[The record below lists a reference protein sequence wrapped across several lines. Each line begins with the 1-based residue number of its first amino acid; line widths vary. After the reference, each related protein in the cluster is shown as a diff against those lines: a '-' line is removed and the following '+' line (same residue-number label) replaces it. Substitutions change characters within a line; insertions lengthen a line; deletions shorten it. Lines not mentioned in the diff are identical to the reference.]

1 MTSEDPSTA
10 IVPHLYLDT
19 NVIIDTLF
27 DRPRGDDSI
36 ELVESIRNRG
46 WRCSTS
52 VFAVMELLK
61 DRQEERFVD
70 DRRRA
75 GEQFRSIYRDISGR
89 SMDKPVLDEIYGQVM
104 RRLDIRYP
112 FIDYPYL
119 TDQGWEEAVRICGT
133 TDIDAADAVHVVT
146 AKEQGC
152 DLFVTKDGP
161 LTGRI
166 RNQLRAYIEVSSPQN
181 VDGAVRQMGFTTLR

>member
-1 MTSEDPSTA
+1 MTTRHPATA
-10 IVPHLYLDT
+10 VVPHLYLDT
-19 NVIIDTLF
+19 NVIMDTLF

-36 ELVESIRNRG
+36 ELVESVRNRG

-52 VFAVMELLK
+52 VLAVMELLD

-75 GEQFRSIYRDISGR
+75 GEQFRSIYRQMSGR
-89 SMDKPVLDEIYGQVM
+89 TIDRDVLNQIYDQVM
-104 RRLDIRYP
+104 RRLEIRYP
-112 FIDYPYL
+112 FIAYPYL
-119 TDQGWEEAVRICGT
+119 TDHGWEEAVRIAGT
-133 TDIDAADAVHVVT
+133 TDIDAADAIHVVT

-166 RNQLRAYIEVSSPQN
+166 RNQLPAYIEVSLPQN
-181 VDGAVRQMGFTTLR
+181 VDGVVADLGFPTFE

>member
-1 MTSEDPSTA
+1 MTSQHSPTPV
-10 IVPHLYLDT
+10 VPHLYLDT
-19 NVIIDTLF
+19 NVIMDTLF

-52 VFAVMELLK
+52 VFAVMELLN

-75 GEQFRSIYRDISGR
+75 GEQFRSIYRQVSGR
-89 SMDKPVLDEIYGQVM
+89 TMDKAVLNQIYDQVV
-104 RRLDIRYP
+104 RRLDVRYP

-119 TDQGWEEAVRICGT
+119 TDQGWEEAVRISGT
-133 TDIDAADAVHVVT
+133 TDIDAADAIHVVT

-166 RNQLRAYIEVSSPQN
+166 RNQLPAYVEVSSPKN
-181 VDGAVRQMGFTTLR
+181 VDSAVTEMGFLIVE